1 MVVDEM
7 VWWFYAP
14 KMVFGEDALSELEL
28 VKGEKAIIIT
38 DEIVDGFG
46 FPERVRK
53 ILEGNGWQVQ
63 VWKGA
68 EPDPRVTVVKSAA
81 KAMED
86 FEADTIIAIGG
97 GSVMDTAKAAWV
109 LYARPD
115 MQLEALSPF
124 DALGVKEKA
133 KLIGIPTTAGTGSEA
148 TRAIVVREDE
158 SGRKFATTNP
168 EVMADMAILEPTF
181 VKDLPKTL
189 TANTGM
195 DALTHA
201 VEGYTSVW
209 KNDFS
214 DATSMK
220 AVQMV
225 FEWLPKSMADLS
237 DLEAREKMQVA
248 AALAGMSFSNSQ
260 VCLAHSLGHSLG
272 SVLRIQHGMAVGM
285 ALPYTIEYIAHD
297 NPDTAKHYWELGRLV
312 GIEESDHETAAR
324 LFAQKIRELQD
335 DVGFPRNLKAAGV
348 KKDAFDGALEKL
360 VEFAMMDTSI
370 TMTPRSI
377 EAAEIKKIYEYM
389 YEGREVDF

>member
-1 MVVDEM
+1 
-7 VWWFYAP
+7 
-14 KMVFGEDALSELEL
+14 MVFGEDALSELEL
-28 VKGEKAIIIT
+28 LKGERAIIIT
-38 DEIVDGFG
+38 DDVIDGFG

-53 ILEGNGWQVQ
+53 ILENNGWLIE

-68 EPDPRVTVVKSAA
+68 EPDPRVSVVQSAA
-81 KAMED
+81 RAMEN

-109 LYARPD
+109 LYAKPD
-115 MQLEALSPF
+115 MRLEALSPF
-124 DALGVKEKA
+124 DPLGLKEKA
-133 KLIGIPTTAGTGSEA
+133 SLICIPTTAGTGSEA

-168 EVMADMAILEPTF
+168 ELMADMAILEPTF

-189 TANTGM
+189 TANTGL

-214 DATSMK
+214 DAVSMK

-225 FEWLPKSMADLS
+225 FEWLPKSMENLNDLI
-237 DLEAREKMQVA
+237 AREKMLVA

-272 SVLRIQHGMAVGM
+272 SVLRVQHGMAVGM
-285 ALPYTIEYIAHD
+285 ALPYTIEFNAYE
-297 NPDTAKHYWELGRLV
+297 NPESEKQYWELGRLIGV
-312 GIEESDHETAAR
+312 DEENHSKASR
-324 LFAQKIRELQD
+324 LFARRIRELQD
-335 DVGFPRNLKAAGV
+335 QVEFPRSLKAAGI
-348 KKDAFDGALEKL
+348 KKEAFEDGLEKL
-360 VEFAMMDTSI
+360 VDFAMMDSSI
-370 TMTPRSI
+370 TMTPRPI
-377 EAAEIKKIYEYM
+377 EAAEIRKIYEYM
-389 YEGREVDF
+389 YEGKEIDF

>member
-1 MVVDEM
+1 M
-7 VWWFYAP
+7 VWWFFVP

-28 VKGEKAIIIT
+28 LKGEKGIIIT
-38 DEIVDGFG
+38 DDIISGFG
-46 FPERVRK
+46 YPEKVKK
-53 ILEGNGWQVQ
+53 ILENNGWQIDI
-63 VWKGA
+63 WKDA
-68 EPDPRVTVVKSAA
+68 EPDPRVSVVKSAA

-86 FEADTIIAIGG
+86 FGADTIIAIGG

-109 LYARPD
+109 LYARPE

-124 DALGVKEKA
+124 DMLGLKEKA
-133 KLIGIPTTAGTGSEA
+133 SLICIPTTAGTGSEA

-168 EVMADMAILEPTF
+168 ELMADMAILEPTF
-181 VKDLPKTL
+181 VKDLPRKL
-189 TANTGM
+189 TANTGL

-214 DATSMK
+214 DAVTMK

-225 FEWLPKSMADLS
+225 FEWLPKSMENLS
-237 DLEAREKMQVA
+237 DLEAREKMLVA

-272 SVLRIQHGMAVGM
+272 SVLRVQHGMAVGI
-285 ALPYTIEYIAHD
+285 ALPYTIEFNAHD
-297 NPDTAKHYWELGRLV
+297 NPESAKHYWELSRLI
-312 GIEESDHETAAR
+312 GINEKEHEKAAR
-324 LFAQKIRELQD
+324 LFARRIRELQD
-335 DVGFPRNLKAAGV
+335 QVEFPKSF
-348 KKDAFDGALEKL
+348 KDAGIEKTKFDEGLEKL
-360 VEFAMMDTSI
+360 VDFAMMDSSI

-389 YEGREVDF
+389 YEGKEIDF